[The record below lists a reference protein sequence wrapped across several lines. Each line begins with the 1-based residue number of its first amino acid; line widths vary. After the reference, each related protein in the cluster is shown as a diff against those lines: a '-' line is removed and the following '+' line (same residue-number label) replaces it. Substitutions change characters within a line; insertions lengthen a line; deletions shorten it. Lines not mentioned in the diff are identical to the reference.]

1 MLTSMR
7 HIPPWIQGAMLLF
20 AAAPVLVDT
29 LLLRNIESVWFL
41 HLGLVFLVTYY
52 RGLRAGLIVS
62 GGSILV
68 HLVWRG
74 LDPIV
79 PTPVFHYPWFLLYH
93 IFLFAA
99 LAVSIA
105 LLTTRM
111 TEKHRELEDIFNSL
125 DASIWSHDMKQDK
138 IIISTGIE
146 LIYGYTGKQFAED
159 PSLWDRVVHPDD
171 AEIAREMNRRALA
184 GERTN
189 TEFRIIRP
197 DGEVRWVQDKAAPIF
212 DKEHR
217 LIRIN
222 GVVFDIT
229 ERKLAEEKI
238 TKLAYYDYL
247 THLPNRKNIHEQLHE
262 VLGEPHVPIAVF
274 FLDLDGFKEVNDTL
288 GHEAGDQLLQQASQ
302 RMKDQLRP
310 QDHLGR
316 LGGDEFLA
324 VILDADR
331 VVLAHLAERMIH
343 AISQP
348 YTLWGPDIGVT
359 VSIGISRFPEDG
371 RSSEE
376 LMKHADQAMYV
387 AKATGKNRYHF
398 YEDIAR

>member
-1 MLTSMR
+1 M
-7 HIPPWIQGAMLLF
+7 Q
-20 AAAPVLVDT
+20 
-29 LLLRNIESVWFL
+29 
-41 HLGLVFLVTYY
+41 
-52 RGLRAGLIVS
+52 
-62 GGSILV
+62 
-68 HLVWRG
+68 
-74 LDPIV
+74 
-79 PTPVFHYPWFLLYH
+79 
-93 IFLFAA
+93 
-99 LAVSIA
+99 
-105 LLTTRM
+105 
-111 TEKHRELEDIFNSL
+111 
-125 DASIWSHDMKQDK
+125 

-171 AEIAREMNRRALA
+171 AEIAREMNKRALA

-197 DGEVRWVQDKAAPIF
+197 DGEVRRVQDKAAPIF
-212 DKEHR
+212 DKEQR

-247 THLPNRKNIHEQLHE
+247 THLPNRKYIHEQLQE
-262 VLGEPHVPIAVF
+262 LLGEPQVPIAVF

-316 LGGDEFLA
+316 A
-324 VILDADR
+324 A
-331 VVLAHLAERMIH
+331 
-343 AISQP
+343 
-348 YTLWGPDIGVT
+348 
-359 VSIGISRFPEDG
+359 
-371 RSSEE
+371 
-376 LMKHADQAMYV
+376 
-387 AKATGKNRYHF
+387 
-398 YEDIAR
+398 